1 MSFHFWLLVFP
12 DINKPIGGVKQMHRL
27 CESLIGLGHKATV
40 VQDNCLFHPNWFTSS
55 VPTISKKDWFSSINL
70 SPTHDYIVLAETF
83 VSGIPII
90 KPGIPKIIF
99 NQNSSY
105 TFGLLEKPSMS
116 VVDIKN
122 LYHHID
128 VHAVWCI
135 SEYDFSY
142 LSSCLQIPSRKLF
155 KLINP
160 LDIEHL
166 LPCTNTSKKRQI
178 SYMPRKNKRDSDVV
192 VAICQ
197 SKHPQWKFIPI
208 QNCSHPEVVNILL
221 DSICF
226 LSFGHPEGFG
236 LPVAEAIICG
246 CFVIGYSGLG
256 GRELFNYSYTKSTSI
271 EVQFGDLTHF
281 VDAIDQFIESSS
293 HNLGR
298 LMINLSHSSSQ
309 IRQSYSLLEFQ
320 RTLKSAVDSLI
331 SL

>member
-40 VQDNCLFHPNWFTSS
+40 VQDKSSFHPNWFTSS
-55 VPTISKKDWFSSINL
+55 VPTISKKEWFSSINL
-70 SPTHDYIVLAETF
+70 SPSRDYIILAETF
-83 VSGIPII
+83 TSGIPLI

-105 TFGLLEKPSMS
+105 TFGLLDKPSMC
-116 VVDIKN
+116 VDDVIK

-135 SEYDFSY
+135 SEYDFAY
-142 LSSCLQIPSRKLF
+142 LRSCLQIPSSKLF
-155 KLINP
+155 KLTNP
-160 LDIEHL
+160 LDIDHL
-166 LPCTNTSKKRQI
+166 LPSADTKKKRQI
-178 SYMPRKNKRDSDVV
+178 SYMPRKNKRESDVV

-197 SKHPQWKFIPI
+197 SRRPQWKFVPI
-208 QNCSHPEVVNILL
+208 QNCSHSEVVNILL

-236 LPVAEAIICG
+236 LPVAEAMICG

-281 VDAIDQFIESSS
+281 VEATDSAESCAD
-293 HNLGR
+293 NLDR
-298 LMINLSHSSSQ
+298 LMINLSHSSSKFV
-309 IRQSYSLLEFQ
+309 LLC
-320 RTLKSAVDSLI
+320 T
-331 SL
+331 

>member
-1 MSFHFWLLVFP
+1 M
-12 DINKPIGGVKQMHRL
+12 
-27 CESLIGLGHKATV
+27 
-40 VQDNCLFHPNWFTSS
+40 
-55 VPTISKKDWFSSINL
+55 
-70 SPTHDYIVLAETF
+70 
-83 VSGIPII
+83 
-90 KPGIPKIIF
+90 
-99 NQNSSY
+99 
-105 TFGLLEKPSMS
+105 
-116 VVDIKN
+116 
-122 LYHHID
+122 
-128 VHAVWCI
+128 
-135 SEYDFSY
+135 
-142 LSSCLQIPSRKLF
+142 LF

-166 LPCTNTSKKRQI
+166 LPSTNIPKKRQI

-271 EVQFGDLTHF
+271 EVPFGDLTHF
-281 VDAIDQFIESSS
+281 VEATDKFIESCAD
-293 HNLGR
+293 NLDR

-309 IRQSYSLLEFQ
+309 IRQSYSLIEFQ

>member
-1 MSFHFWLLVFP
+1 MG
-12 DINKPIGGVKQMHRL
+12 I
-27 CESLIGLGHKATV
+27 ATV

-116 VVDIKN
+116 VVDVKN

-142 LSSCLQIPSRKLF
+142 LSSCLQIPSRKLI

-166 LPCTNTSKKRQI
+166 LPSTIPKKRQI

-192 VAICQ
+192 IAICQ

-208 QNCSHPEVVNILL
+208 QNCSPEVVNILL

-226 LSFGHPEGFG
+226 YHLSP
-236 LPVAEAIICG
+236 
-246 CFVIGYSGLG
+246 
-256 GRELFNYSYTKSTSI
+256 
-271 EVQFGDLTHF
+271 
-281 VDAIDQFIESSS
+281 
-293 HNLGR
+293 
-298 LMINLSHSSSQ
+298 
-309 IRQSYSLLEFQ
+309 
-320 RTLKSAVDSLI
+320 
-331 SL
+331 